1 MNTKIKS
8 YKNFI
13 TPEEC
18 ENVINI
24 AKPIL
29 TNTTV
34 IGSEYDEGGKK
45 YRVADGVFIYPGQYE
60 LIDNIKKRIAELS
73 KYPIENQEAFHV
85 ICYPPGGYYVAHHDF
100 FHPANNDLYMNEIK
114 KGGQRTETW
123 LLYLNDYFEGGETRF
138 PREHE
143 VVVPETGMI
152 VNWNNILETGALNY
166 DSLHSGEPIIS
177 GQKWVATIWVRES
190 THTY

>member
-1 MNTKIKS
+1 MTTNIHT
-8 YKNFI
+8 YKNFL

-18 ENVINI
+18 NKIIDI
-24 AKPIL
+24 AKPLL

-34 IGSEYDEGGKK
+34 MGSEYDSRGDK
-45 YRVADGVFIYPGQYE
+45 YRIADGVFIYPNEYTI
-60 LIDNIKKRIAELS
+60 IDEIKKRVSEIS

-100 FHPANNDLYMNEIK
+100 FHPANDELYTKEIK
-114 KGGQRTETW
+114 RGGQRVETW

-143 VVVPETGMI
+143 VIVPETGMI
-152 VNWNNILETGALNY
+152 INWNNLLEHGGLNY
-166 DSLHSGEPIIS
+166 DSLHTGEPVIS

-190 THTY
+190 AHY